1 MKNYKFDIIKNQI
14 GRQREPSAEAKRKE
28 RQN

>member
-14 GRQREPSAEAKRKE
+14 GRQRESSLEAKRKD
-28 RQN
+28 RK